1 MAALLTG
8 GAVALP
14 LLAKIDFKKKTPE
27 LDEIFCRTGLK
38 YTNED
43 DRSKYAAKLTQAG
56 IDKPS
61 EWFLVAANFGGRFY
75 NRVFASGYF
84 GIGSI
89 LDDIVCS
96 SGLYRSGNMA
106 EQCSKQEKE

>member
-1 MAALLTG
+1 LAALLTG
-8 GAVALP
+8 GAVALTQ
-14 LLAKIDFKKKTPE
+14 LAKIDFKKKTSE

-61 EWFLVAANFGGRFY
+61 EWFLGLRLTLVAAFIIMCLPLIILGLDLFWV
-75 NRVFASGYF
+75 VFVGSCNLCYF
-84 GIGSI
+84 
-89 LDDIVCS
+89 
-96 SGLYRSGNMA
+96 
-106 EQCSKQEKE
+106 